1 VYAIN
6 CGDGHFLSS
15 DRVTFQLDGHYWF
28 DEIPDGSGGF
38 KIGWHGNDDYNF
50 ENRPWENVRVLDIPL
65 FTTRRRT
72 SSAGGMVAAPA
83 YKIPLLDGWYLV
95 YLIMGDR
102 PYGNEDFTVYFEPGE
117 AGSLVVPNVRPE
129 VMAGGEYKVGCC
141 FFFSLT
147 LF

>member
-1 VYAIN
+1 
-6 CGDGHFLSS
+6 
-15 DRVTFQLDGHYWF
+15 
-28 DEIPDGSGGF
+28 
-38 KIGWHGNDDYNF
+38 
-50 ENRPWENVRVLDIPL
+50 VLDIPL

-129 VMAGGEYKVGCC
+129 VMAGGEYKVGC
-141 FFFSLT
+141 FFFFFFFLLYFDCSFSSRPLSWHDSFM
-147 LF
+147 LREIS